1 MTDKNLTVKRI
12 LIFLFF
18 AFIPPWII
26 QFIYIAVIGCDVNT
40 NYYQLMA
47 CVSMLFPSIGNFL
60 ARIITKEGFNGS
72 YLKLNLKGNVKYYLF
87 AVLVPAVYYFISAF
101 VISLGYMPS
110 GSTGDILRNTN
121 YFHIFSTSIYII
133 SLSLLDCTLTFG
145 EEFGWRGYLTPKLS
159 ELFKKPAAYLISGI
173 IWGLWHAPAV
183 VIGHNFG
190 TDYKF
195 YPYGGII
202 AMCIICVFIGTFFS
216 VLTEKT
222 KSVFPSTFAHA
233 MNNNFLNIIYVI
245 LMFSSNEI
253 TAIPLEAMFT
263 VMCITALA
271 ASVLIVK
278 FSKDKKY
285 S

>member
-202 AMCIICVFIGTFFS
+202 AMCIFCVFIGTFFS

>member
-173 IWGLWHAPAV
+173 IWGLWHAPII

-202 AMCIICVFIGTFFS
+202 AMCIFCVFIGTFFS

-263 VMCITALA
+263 VMCITAAA